1 MKAPNGAPQLADTK
15 VTMPTGAVQK
25 ALELNLDNCS
35 YGTIAEIGAG
45 QEVARMFFRAGGAAG
60 TVAKTMSAYDMKVS
74 DSIYGE
80 GTRYVSLE
88 RLQRMLKVEYE
99 LLCDRL
105 AAHRLPSTQFF
116 AFADTMAAKS
126 FSGKGDCHGWMG
138 CRLQLY
144 PHAEPSEILLHVRM
158 FDQSAD
164 AQQDAVGILGVNL
177 IYGAYNH
184 WKNPKKLLES
194 LKDNLFDDCVRINVD
209 LVKLSGPCWSTLDP
223 RVLNMHLL
231 VLGLTPAVMFSC
243 NGEEEL
249 PSEAFYKKSALVV
262 RGHFRPVTKVSLDMV
277 HAGMKAFLEAHAEEN
292 LTEKEIVT
300 VAEMS
305 IASLMSNSRSRSSG
319 GQLDELGGRAASK
332 GFDTD
337 DFLGRVDTLRVLG
350 CHVMVT
356 AFGEFYRFRQYLNNF
371 TKRHLGIVISSRNL
385 HDIFNESFY
394 ESMEGGLL
402 EAFGKLFTGDTSLYV
417 YPFQEKDGTV
427 ETSENV
433 LLPENLRHLYQH
445 LKYNKFIIGIEP
457 RDRDL
462 IGIYSEDILRA
473 LQRGSGAWEA
483 ALPEGVVAII
493 KAKRLFGYGSV

>member
-1 MKAPNGAPQLADTK
+1 MADAK

-74 DSIYGE
+74 DSVYGE

-105 AAHRLPSTQFF
+105 AAHRVPSTQFF

-144 PHAEPSEILLHVRM
+144 PHAEPSDILLHVRM

-177 IYGAYNH
+177 IYGAYNY

-209 LVKLSGPCWSTLDP
+209 LVKMSGPCWSSLDH
-223 RVLNMHLL
+223 RVLNTNLL
-231 VLGLTPAVMFSC
+231 LLGLTPSVMFGC

-249 PSEAFYKKSALVV
+249 PSDVFYKKSALVV

-277 HAGMKAFLEAHAEEN
+277 TAGMKAFLESHAEEQ
-292 LTEKEIVT
+292 LTEKEIVV

-305 IASLMSNSRSRSSG
+305 IASLMSNQRSRVG
-319 GQLDELGGRAASK
+319 EELRCLSTDVDMDDLLGRA
-332 GFDTD
+332 
-337 DFLGRVDTLRVLG
+337 DTLRVLG

-356 AFGEFYRFRQYLNNF
+356 AFGEFYRFRQYVNNF
-371 TKRHLGIVISSRNL
+371 TKRQIGIVISSKNL

-402 EAFGKLFTGDTSLYV
+402 EAFGKLFTGDTGLYV
-417 YPFQEKDGTV
+417 YPFQERDGTV
-427 ETSENV
+427 ENADNV
-433 LLPENLRHLYQH
+433 LLPVNLRHLYQH

-457 RDRDL
+457 CNPDL
-462 IGIYSEDILRA
+462 SGTYAEDILKA
-473 LQRGSGAWEA
+473 LQRGNGVWENS
-483 ALPEGVVAII
+483 LPEGVCSII
-493 KAKRLFGYGSV
+493 KSKRLFGYASM